1 MSNQHKLN
9 LKDLLSG
16 IIDAPPIA
24 FNDICDDSRLV
35 NKGDVFFALQGIE
48 SHGCDFIDSVIDSNA
63 AAIIY
68 EPPYELTHSEDTIP
82 IIPVDN
88 LRSLLGKIAN
98 RYYDYPSK
106 SMNIIGVTGTN
117 GKTTVAWLIKSC
129 LNNMGYECGYV
140 GTLGYG
146 IESLKK
152 ISLTTPSCISL
163 HKILF
168 NLSKSGAKYSAIEVS
183 SHAIEQNRISGVEF
197 DSVIFTNLSR
207 DHIDYH
213 NSMEEYGAIK
223 ARLFTKIKSKVKII
237 NISDSFGQS
246 LSNQIKEDVIVSS
259 IKKIESSNYEKF
271 ISLEEKKLEEFGYT
285 IRINSSWG
293 DKEIVLPFIG
303 EFNIENSIQVFALLL
318 SYDFSLNEISDAI
331 KKCNHPKG
339 RMQLI
344 QLNKNYDLPKVFV
357 DFSHTPSSLNL
368 AINAIRDHF
377 HNRKIWCVFGCGGN
391 RDRGKRRLMGKIAEE
406 NADYIVVTSDNPRN
420 EDPDA
425 IILSILEGI
434 TSDVQTI
441 KDRSQA
447 IEYAVMS
454 ADKKDIILIAGK
466 GHENFQITKNKTIEF
481 SDQDISSEALKKK
494 LSNIQND

>member
-9 LKDLLSG
+9 LKELLSG
-16 IIDAPPIA
+16 IVDAPPIE

-35 NKGDVFFALQGIE
+35 NKGDVFFALKGIE
-48 SHGCDFIDSVIDSNA
+48 SHGCDFIDKVINSNA
-63 AAIIY
+63 AAVIY
-68 EPPYELTHSEDTIP
+68 EPPYEFTQSDATIP

-88 LRSLLGKIAN
+88 LRSLLGEIAN

-146 IESLKK
+146 TESLKK
-152 ISLTTPSCISL
+152 LSLTTPSCISL
-163 HKILF
+163 HKILS
-168 NLSKSGAKYSAIEVS
+168 NLSKSGAKYSVIEVS
-183 SHAIEQNRISGVEF
+183 SHAIEQNRIAGIEF

-237 NISDSFGQS
+237 NISDAFGKS
-246 LSNQIKEDVIVSS
+246 LISQIEEDVIASS
-259 IKKIESSNYEKF
+259 IKKIEPSNYKKF
-271 ISLEEKKLEEFGYT
+271 ISVEEKKLVEFGYI

-293 DKEIVLPFIG
+293 NKEIFLPFIG
-303 EFNIENSIQVFALLL
+303 EFNIENSIQAFASLL

-331 KKCNHPKG
+331 KKCNPPKG

-454 ADKKDIILIAGK
+454 ADEKDIILIAGK

-481 SDQDISSEALKKK
+481 SDQGISSEALKKK

>member
-35 NKGDVFFALQGIE
+35 NKGDVFFALKGIE

-68 EPPYELTHSEDTIP
+68 EPPYELAYSENRIP

-88 LRSLLGKIAN
+88 LRCLLGEIAN
-98 RYYDYPSK
+98 RHYDYPSK
-106 SMNIIGVTGTN
+106 SMNIVGITGTN

-129 LNNMGYECGYV
+129 LNNMGYTCGYV

-183 SHAIEQNRISGVEF
+183 SHAIEQNRIAGIEF

-237 NISDSFGQS
+237 NISDSFGKS
-246 LSNQIKEDVIVSS
+246 LSNQIKEDVIASS
-259 IKKIESSNYEKF
+259 IKNIESSNYEKF

-293 DKEIVLPFIG
+293 NKEIFLPFIG
-303 EFNIENSIQVFALLL
+303 EFNIENSIQATALLL
-318 SYDFSLNEISDAI
+318 SY
-331 KKCNHPKG
+331 
-339 RMQLI
+339 
-344 QLNKNYDLPKVFV
+344 

-391 RDRGKRRLMGKIAEE
+391 RDRGKRKLMGKIAEE

-420 EDPDA
+420 EDPDT
-425 IILSILEGI
+425 IILNILEGI
-434 TSDVQTI
+434 STDVQTI
-441 KDRSQA
+441 KNRSEA

-454 ADKKDIILIAGK
+454 ADEKDIILIAGK

-494 LSNIQND
+494 LDNIQND